1 MAELEDME
9 RALKEVGEKVGR
21 LVEENA
27 RLRRE
32 RAERT
37 AKLAELQKKIED
49 KNIII
54 NKLEQEK
61 GIINQGNAQT
71 GGEGTAEMK
80 RRIDQL
86 IKEIEKSLAILAK
99 VD

>member
-32 RAERT
+32 RAEWT
-37 AKLAELQKKIED
+37 AKLAELQKEIED
-49 KNIII
+49 KLADLY
-54 NKLEQEK
+54 LERTFAAGDEILIDVMAGDFSFSRMKEADTENMVPVQEEQNY
-61 GIINQGNAQT
+61 G
-71 GGEGTAEMK
+71 
-80 RRIDQL
+80 
-86 IKEIEKSLAILAK
+86 
-99 VD
+99 